1 MKVIHKIYDYE
12 NGDKYVIETKACLH
26 CKETGTVTIFTKEL
40 FFIRQGYHI
49 QDAVKSL
56 DKQEREQLI
65 SGIHGKCWNDMFGE
79 EQ

>member
-1 MKVIHKIYDYE
+1 M
-12 NGDKYVIETKACLH
+12 A
-26 CKETGTVTIFTKEL
+26 FTQEL